1 MGTTARRSTVTRARP
16 ANAVRAVRR
25 TAAPEIDLA
34 TTRPGTPGGLFMRQ
48 FWLAIHRSEDL
59 AVGRAKPIRI
69 MNEDFTLY
77 RGESGRAQV
86 IDYRCPHRWAPMHL
100 GTVEG
105 DDIRC
110 VYHGWKY
117 DCSGQCIEQPAELAG
132 FAKKVRIG
140 SYPTEEYLGLI
151 WAYFG
156 EGKAPAFPHFPHRET
171 TGIIQVWNVEEVPCN
186 YLQSFENSMDEVH
199 VAFTHAPGG
208 SHAKLAHDL
217 PVISAEETDWGML
230 RFGKRATG
238 KVRHTLHYAPNL
250 TRVLVPPLAGME
262 GVGGWPEIY
271 FNFTPI
277 DDENHLWLITS
288 HIEVAGAALDAYRR
302 KREEHETRV
311 AAATPAGVIARELM
325 AGQHRYADVTHP
337 ELAIV
342 QDIAVQAGQ
351 GRIAPR
357 IGEHLGRSDAGIIQ
371 WRKILT
377 RELRAFAS
385 GRKTKKWT
393 PPPEDVKPTFGF

>member
-1 MGTTARRSTVTRARP
+1 MGTIARRSTASRARP
-16 ANAVRAVRR
+16 NHSTRTNRRAA
-25 TAAPEIDLA
+25 TPDIDLA

-59 AVGRAKPIRI
+59 AKGRAKPIRI
-69 MNEDFTLY
+69 MSEDFTLY
-77 RGESGRAQV
+77 RGEGGRAQV

-117 DCSGQCIEQPAELAG
+117 DCSGQCIEQPAELPG
-132 FAKKVRIG
+132 FARKVRIG
-140 SYPTEEYLGLI
+140 SYPTQEYLGLI

-156 EGKAPAFPHFPHRET
+156 AGEAPTFPPFPHRATE
-171 TGIIQVWNVEEVPCN
+171 GIIQVWNVEEVPCN
-186 YLQSFENSMDEVH
+186 YLQCFENSMDEVH

-208 SHAKLAHDL
+208 SHAKLAMDL
-217 PVISAEETDWGML
+217 PLISAEETDWGML
-230 RFGKRATG
+230 RFGQRATG

-250 TRVLVPPLAGME
+250 TRVLVPPLAGMD

-277 DDENHLWLITS
+277 DDENHLWLIAS
-288 HIEVAGAALDAYRR
+288 HIEVAGPALDAYRK
-302 KREEHETRV
+302 KRAEHEARV
-311 AAATPAGVIARELM
+311 AAAKPAGVIARELM
-325 AGQHRYADVTHP
+325 AGQHRFADVMHP

-357 IGEHLGRSDAGIIQ
+357 EGEHLGRSDAGIIQ
-371 WRKILT
+371 WRKILM
-377 RELRAFAS
+377 RELRAFACG
-385 GRKTKKWT
+385 GRTKKWKR
-393 PPPEDVKPTFGF
+393 PPADVKPTLGF